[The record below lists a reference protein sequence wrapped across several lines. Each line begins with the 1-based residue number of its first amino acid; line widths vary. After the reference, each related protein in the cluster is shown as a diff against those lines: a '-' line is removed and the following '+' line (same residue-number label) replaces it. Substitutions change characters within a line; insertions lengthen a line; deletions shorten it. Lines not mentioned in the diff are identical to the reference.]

1 MFINGRYIVSA
12 CALLFFQQ
20 AMASGMDCTKAAN
33 AVEKTICAD
42 KGLYELDA
50 QMGVVYERLMILAG
64 KAQPELRSDQ
74 RQWLKIRNQCADV
87 SCLEPIYRSRLQAL
101 QAQWIASITY
111 QPDDVDTQVMEDLK
125 RRIQDLRKHNPEF
138 ALERALDALAYSED
152 ESGFSADLNE
162 DEQPLFESFQ
172 STAPSKRHKKTP
184 ADFSARGFPGH
195 RLSQTSATNTSAMR
209 ILNAAPVSVGFTHE
223 DDGMTLVPAI
233 NRFE

>member
-33 AVEKTICAD
+33 AVEKT
-42 KGLYELDA
+42 
-50 QMGVVYERLMILAG
+50 
-64 KAQPELRSDQ
+64 
-74 RQWLKIRNQCADV
+74 
-87 SCLEPIYRSRLQAL
+87 
-101 QAQWIASITY
+101 
-111 QPDDVDTQVMEDLK
+111 K
-125 RRIQDLRKHNPEF
+125 RRIQGLRKHNPEF
-138 ALERALDALAYSED
+138 ALERVLDALAYSED

-195 RLSQTSATNTSAMR
+195 RLSQTSATNTSAIR
-209 ILNAAPVSVGFTHE
+209 ILNAAPVSVGFTQE
-223 DDGMTLVPAI
+223 DDGMTLVPAM
-233 NRFE
+233 NRFGWSWVRQSRSTTESFGLSPMMVVPMMC

>member
-1 MFINGRYIVSA
+1 MIAAGQMLSSDFTRLLSHRVGYRPQVTFSEVGTSRFLVQRLPRAPTHLPPARFISCSSTDATSCPPARCCFSSRRWRAEWTAQKRRTPWRKRKDAFRA
-12 CALLFFQQ
+12 CA
-20 AMASGMDCTKAAN
+20 S
-33 AVEKTICAD
+33 
-42 KGLYELDA
+42 
-50 QMGVVYERLMILAG
+50 
-64 KAQPELRSDQ
+64 
-74 RQWLKIRNQCADV
+74 
-87 SCLEPIYRSRLQAL
+87 
-101 QAQWIASITY
+101 
-111 QPDDVDTQVMEDLK
+111 
-125 RRIQDLRKHNPEF
+125 NPEF